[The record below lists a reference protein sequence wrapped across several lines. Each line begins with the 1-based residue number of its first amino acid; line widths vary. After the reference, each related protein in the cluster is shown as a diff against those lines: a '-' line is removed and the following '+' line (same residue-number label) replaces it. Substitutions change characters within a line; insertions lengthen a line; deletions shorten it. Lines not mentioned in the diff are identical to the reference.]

1 MSLTLGLST
10 ALSGLS
16 ASRRGVDLVSNNIAN
31 VNTPGFSRKFFNP
44 KSRVLDGRGVGVEVA
59 EQRGGS
65 MNGYENLYGKLQVLS
80 RNWKL
85 SNSILIVSKTSSEN
99 RGTTQASLMP
109 SMNYLY
115 SLSRPQ
121 SA

>member
-10 ALSGLS
+10 ALSGLN

-59 EQRGGS
+59 ETTRRVDERP
-65 MNGYENLYGKLQVLS
+65 ENPCGKPREPLKS
-80 RNWKL
+80 
-85 SNSILIVSKTSSEN
+85 
-99 RGTTQASLMP
+99 
-109 SMNYLY
+109 
-115 SLSRPQ
+115 
-121 SA
+121 